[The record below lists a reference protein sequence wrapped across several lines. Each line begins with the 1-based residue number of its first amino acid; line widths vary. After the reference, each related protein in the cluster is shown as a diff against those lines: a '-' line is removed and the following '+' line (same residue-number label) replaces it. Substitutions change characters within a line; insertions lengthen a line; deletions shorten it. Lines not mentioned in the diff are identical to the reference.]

1 MVTGEQTISHAPSP
15 QKCLPEKAGSIQ
27 TPHTALTNGWFS
39 KGASHQYLLMGQSS
53 KEHQTW
59 TYHLVQM
66 TLGQPTSDIHWSQLI
81 LMIISD

>member
-39 KGASHQYLLMGQSS
+39 KGANISPVPFDGAVF
-53 KEHQTW
+53 K
-59 TYHLVQM
+59 
-66 TLGQPTSDIHWSQLI
+66 GTSDLD
-81 LMIISD
+81 ISLSADDTRPADFRYTLESADFNDNK